1 MVKKESD
8 LSPAER
14 EFLEGETFKQKRK
27 AEKIANKQ
35 AFDEAVKTDTLTEF
49 KGDVPKDSDV
59 TYGRMWKRIND
70 LAETTIKLKA
80 EKEFEIN
87 NRISDIEIKKNT
99 IGDLTPDIVGRY
111 TTPLTANLEANI
123 NKILTEKNSIFE
135 TKQDKVYKPNTRMH
149 QGWTYGSGVKGDQS
163 VAKVLGIIASDTAD
177 FSDEVDIL
185 AGNKKGTVDISDF
198 FSKNFKR
205 NTDVIKKLNDVTFSS
220 NIATQYVSKII
231 SQVNNHNTGKE
242 TTDMILSAIGK
253 NLDSIQGTI
262 HLADDVKDYL
272 SFTLLEAQEIVK
284 GLGGD
289 LTQKALFDYQ
299 QSILSTRKAGILT
312 DAYPIISAIKDP
324 NNKNITLAILSD
336 YYGYPSEEPV
346 LTADNKIN
354 KKYYGDN
361 FSKVT
366 KGKVFRSQL
375 LDAEI
380 QYINELILNASN
392 TNTVIN
398 MDTVQSNLE
407 KITKNKP
414 VPLNDSQVNRAI
426 SAMDTKVKVALTDA
440 KKLKALGHTLRFKLG
455 IASGL
460 RNDELGNIRLEDL
473 DLENNKIFVTDGK
486 GGKPREA
493 FILDKKE
500 IGLIDTYNEY
510 IRLSRLT
517 DRKGYLFPSKSAKS
531 GKASKSA
538 FDIFLKDIANETDI
552 PEKDLT
558 PHRLRHYRVTKVARE
573 GGIDIARKVAG
584 HVHSDTTSIYVHD
597 VDISLAGKKDIDLER
612 YSIDQDGLYIDPKK
626 VSNNQIDSLKIIKT
640 ELVKERKELVENA
653 SDYVVSPEKIAKQRR
668 KTDMFKFST
677 WSNLDLQIKN
687 VDLSQKPVDTRT
699 VKGVK
704 TFLNTPN
711 AINIK
716 KTGVGIE
723 SGPFV
728 QTVVN
733 GVDNSKRLSQIN
745 FDLFAPTTDDT
756 ITVFADPDNYGSKIG
771 LNNEIVTVDLTSNF
785 TEGPFKTVDDIPVG
799 TGTVFVPEAVEIK
812 KPPKINRQRGRFK
825 KLSKEQ
831 KRSIFNLL
839 DSTKKHSY
847 FGLLIPSLLSKVAEV
862 LPFGKQIKGGIT
874 SSKVL
879 GKKLLEPG
887 AEVGIEWLMYDPAQ
901 GEKLLQDYERNEE
914 GKITGGRTISFLD
927 NIKFEG
933 FELEQTTD
941 PKKAEANLDKL
952 TGEQFVEFAGTDVNK
967 KLGVEETSFD
977 PNRPLDKTIYG
988 ASGEQTLL
996 NPDQEEFR
1004 GQIEE
1009 STKPL
1014 VASAYSDAQANYE
1027 KNLLNKISKKDS
1039 TFNVDDAA
1047 PVEDKDVLNPNMT
1060 IDQLMLDKRLREK
1073 KLEENLEA
1081 TLAEDRL
1088 AEIQEARLNKVD
1100 ESIDA
1105 IKNTEV
1111 DIDKELGPEV
1121 RTNNQ
1126 MSNLGLMSQPQGE
1139 ENATIR

>member
-1 MVKKESD
+1 MVKKESE

-14 EFLEGETFKQKRK
+14 ELLENKTFNQKRK
-27 AEKIANKQ
+27 AEKTANKQ
-35 AFDEAVKTDTLTEF
+35 AFDKAVRTDTLTEY

-70 LAETTIKLKA
+70 LAETTVKLKA
-80 EKEFEIN
+80 EKQSEIDN
-87 NRISDIEIKKNT
+87 KLNDIEIKKNT
-99 IGDLTPDIVGRY
+99 IGDLTPDIIGRY

-123 NKILTEKNSIFE
+123 QKILTERDSIFKS
-135 TKQDKVYKPNTRMH
+135 KQDKIYKPNTRMH

-163 VAKVLGIIASDTAD
+163 IAKVLGIIASDTAD

-198 FSKNFKR
+198 FSKNFKKDT
-205 NTDVIKKLNDVTFSS
+205 NVIKKLNDVIFSS
-220 NIATQYVSKII
+220 NISTQYVSKIL

-242 TTDMILSAIGK
+242 TSDMILSAIGK
-253 NLDSIQGTI
+253 NLDSLQGAV
-262 HLADDVKDYL
+262 HLTDDVKDYL

-289 LTQKALFDYQ
+289 LSQKALLDYQ
-299 QSILSTRKAGILT
+299 QNILSTRQAGILT
-312 DAYPIISAIKDP
+312 DAYPILSAIKDP

-346 LTADNKIN
+346 LTADNKVN

-375 LDAEI
+375 LEAEI

-414 VPLNDSQVNRAI
+414 VPLNDNQINRAI
-426 SAMDTKVKVALTDA
+426 SAMDTRAKVALTDA
-440 KKLKALGHTLRFKLG
+440 KKIKALGHTLRFKLG

-500 IGLIDTYNEY
+500 IGLVDTYNEY

-517 DRKGYLFPSKSAKS
+517 DRKGYLFPSTSAKS

-558 PHRLRHYRVTKVARE
+558 PHRLRHFRVTKAARE
-573 GGIDIARKVAG
+573 GGIEIARKVAG

-597 VDISLAGKKDIDLER
+597 IDIDLAGKKDIDLER

-626 VSNNQIDSLKIIKT
+626 VSDNQIDSLKIIKA
-640 ELVKERKELVENA
+640 ELIKERTELVENV
-653 SDYVVSPEKIAKQRR
+653 SDYVVSPEKVAKQKR
-668 KTDMFKFST
+668 KTDMFKFSV
-677 WSNLDLQIKN
+677 WSNLDLKVKN
-687 VDLSQKPVDTRT
+687 VDLSQKPINTKT
-699 VKGVK
+699 KKGVK

-716 KTGVGIE
+716 QTGIGIE

-728 QTVVN
+728 QTIVN

-745 FDLFAPTTDDT
+745 FDLFAPTTDDVIT
-756 ITVFADPDNYGSKIG
+756 IYADPDNYGSKIG
-771 LNNEIVTVDLTSNF
+771 LNNEIVTIDLTPDF
-785 TEGPFKTVDDIPVG
+785 TEGPFITVDDIPVG
-799 TGTVFVPEAVEIK
+799 TATVFVPEKVEIK
-812 KPPKINRQRGRFK
+812 KPPQINRQRGAFK

-831 KRSIFNLL
+831 KRSMFNIL

-847 FGLLIPSLLSKVAEV
+847 FGLLIPSILSKVAEV

-887 AEVGIEWLMYDPAQ
+887 AEIGIEWLMYDPAQ
-901 GEKLLQDYERNEE
+901 GEKLLLDYKRDEE
-914 GKITGGRTISFLD
+914 GKIEGGRSIAFLD
-927 NIKFEG
+927 NIQFEG

-941 PKKAEANLDKL
+941 PEQAKVNLNKL
-952 TGEQFVEFAGTDVNK
+952 SGEEFVEFAGTDINK
-967 KLGVEETSFD
+967 KLGVEETAFD
-977 PNRPLDKTIYG
+977 PNKPLDKTIYG
-988 ASGEQTLL
+988 AAGKQTLL
-996 NPDQEEFR
+996 NPNQEEFR
-1004 GQIEE
+1004 GQIEK

-1014 VASAYSDAQANYE
+1014 VAQAYSDAQSNYE
-1027 KNLLNKISKKDS
+1027 KDLLKQISKVDS
-1039 TFNVDDAA
+1039 NFNPDNVK
-1047 PVEDKDVLNPNMT
+1047 PIEDKDIVNPNMT
-1060 IDQLMLDKRLREK
+1060 IDQMMLDKKLREK
-1073 KLEENLEA
+1073 NQQENIEGV
-1081 TLAEDRL
+1081 LAEDRL
-1088 AEIQEARLNKVD
+1088 SEIQQARFNKID
-1100 ESIDA
+1100 ESINT
-1105 IKNTEV
+1105 IENTEI

-1126 MSNLGLMSQPQGE
+1126 MAGLGLTSQPQGE
-1139 ENATIR
+1139 EDATIR